1 MAEFG
6 MYNLFYMLALIGAEL
21 IHLHYSPRRSLFAL
35 RLILCISVLAGV
47 SLAVPHFTGEWALLN
62 SPARILLFA
71 ASVGMGLLCYR
82 DTFFHIVNKCVFGL
96 LTISCAFIWVWVLE
110 GFFPPVAE
118 NEAAA
123 LAVSYVLNCG
133 IFLFFSVFNHRRYA
147 KSKAPR
153 RFAVQLAVIETLAV
167 LIFSVIGALPFG
179 EGEYPASIFA
189 FIIVYLCFGLLN
201 VFSDEKR
208 LNDEYNVL
216 MQLQEKERQQYRT
229 SKEYMEL
236 INVKSHD
243 MKHLLVGLRERRA
256 DSAVAAELARIEQ
269 ALNGYGAAIH
279 TGNEALDI
287 VLTEKARFCVKEDIQ
302 MTTIADGQ
310 AVSYMDSADIYSL
323 LGNLLDNAIEA
334 LRRVKEKERRVLSV
348 FVRRESGVVHIRT
361 ENYCAEAPEFAD
373 GMPVTKKTD
382 RSSHGFGTK
391 SIRMTA
397 EQYGGVVQF
406 TERDGFF
413 IADVLLPL
421 REGDAPGEAAA
432 DAK

>member
-6 MYNLFYMLALIGAEL
+6 IYNLFYMLALIGAEL

-133 IFLFFSVFNHRRYA
+133 IFLFFSVFNHHRYA

-167 LIFSVIGALPFG
+167 FIFSVIGALPFG

-208 LNDEYNVL
+208 LNDEYNAL

-243 MKHLLVGLRERRA
+243 MKHLLVGLRERRE

-302 MTTIADGQ
+302 MTTIADGR
-310 AVSYMDSADIYSL
+310 AVSYMDPADIYSL

-334 LRRVKEKERRVLSV
+334 LQRVEEKERRILSV

-373 GMPVTKKTD
+373 GMPVTKKSD
-382 RSSHGFGTK
+382 RFSHGFGTK

-421 REGDAPGEAAA
+421 PEDGVPGETAA

>member
-1 MAEFG
+1 
-6 MYNLFYMLALIGAEL
+6 MY
-21 IHLHYSPRRSLFAL
+21 FAFV
-35 RLILCISVLAGV
+35 IAF
-47 SLAVPHFTGEWALLN
+47 LAVPYRAYLLAGISGVPLVKDVHDRHHFHSVAV
-62 SPARILLFA
+62 AVFRIYVILY
-71 ASVGMGLLCYR
+71 GNKPNTER
-82 DTFFHIVNKCVFGL
+82 RKDIIHILSDFDVVPSESGQVFDDKCVFGL

-133 IFLFFSVFNHRRYA
+133 IFLFFSVFNHHRYA

-216 MQLQEKERQQYRT
+216 MQLQEKERQRYRT

-243 MKHLLVGLRERRA
+243 MKHLLVGLRERTEN
-256 DSAVAAELARIEQ
+256 SAVAAELSRLKQ
-269 ALNGYGAAIH
+269 ALNGYGAALH
-279 TGNEALDI
+279 PGNEPLDI

-310 AVSYMDSADIYSL
+310 AVSYTDSADIYSL

-391 SIRMTA
+391 SMRMTA

-421 REGDAPGEAAA
+421 CEGAAPGEAAA